1 MYSFTFTELFM
12 IMQFLNRV
20 FFMLVVLLASGY
32 CTPAKAQEINWL
44 TWDEA
49 QARNAKE
56 PKKFI
61 VDVYTQWCGWCKK
74 MDKATFE
81 EPEISKYINQNYY
94 PVKFDA
100 ETKEDITFNNKV
112 FKYVRSGATG
122 YNELAVEITFGKLT
136 YPTIVFLDEN
146 LNVIQPIP
154 GYKDPISLDKIM
166 KYFAQDYYKTMPWK
180 KYEEMYIAKNGVLDD
195 GLAPKKDK

>member
-1 MYSFTFTELFM
+1 MH
-12 IMQFLNRV
+12 FLIRV
-20 FFMLVVLLASGY
+20 SLLLVVVMVSGY

-44 TWDEA
+44 TWEEA
-49 QARNAKE
+49 QAKNSKE
-56 PKKFI
+56 PRKLI
-61 VDVYTQWCGWCKK
+61 VDVYTNWCGWCKK

-100 ETKEDITFNNKV
+100 ETKEDITFNNRV
-112 FKYVRSGATG
+112 FKYVRSGTSG

-154 GYKDPISLDKIM
+154 GYKDPMSLDKIM
-166 KYFAQDYYKTMPWK
+166 KYFAEDYYKTMPWK
-180 KYEEMYIAKNGVLDD
+180 KYEEMYIAKNGLLGD
-195 GLAPKKDK
+195 GVPASPKKD

>member
-1 MYSFTFTELFM
+1 M
-12 IMQFLNRV
+12 FLA
-20 FFMLVVLLASGY
+20 LLASSNF
-32 CTPAKAQEINWL
+32 TLVKAQEINWL

-81 EPEISKYINQNYY
+81 EPEISKYINENYY

-112 FKYVRSGATG
+112 FKYVRSGSSG
-122 YNELAVEITFGKLT
+122 YNELAIEITFGKLT

-146 LNVIQPIP
+146 MNVIQPIP
-154 GYKDPISLDKIM
+154 GYKDPMSLDKIM

-180 KYEEMYIAKNGVLDD
+180 KYEEMYIAKNGVLED
-195 GLAPKKDK
+195 GLTPKKDK

>member
-1 MYSFTFTELFM
+1 MYTITFIRLFPIMRDLFRFFTL
-12 IMQFLNRV
+12 L
-20 FFMLVVLLASGY
+20 LVLLLSGSF
-32 CTPAKAQEINWL
+32 TPAKAQEINWL

-56 PKKFI
+56 PRKFI

-81 EPEISKYINQNYY
+81 EPKISSYINENYY

-100 ETKEDITFNNKV
+100 ETKEDISFNNRV
-112 FKYVRSGATG
+112 FKYVHSGSSG

-154 GYKDPISLDKIM
+154 GYKDPDSLDKIM
-166 KYFAQDYYKTMPWK
+166 KYFAENYYKTMPWK
-180 KYEEMYIAKNGVLDD
+180 KYEEMYIAKNGVLGD
-195 GLAPKKDK
+195 GLTPRKN